1 MVLQRPI
8 AIAGSRLKAWRL
20 HLSGLRSIWS
30 ETQNV
35 ESNVSEKR
43 EKFLSMS
50 EKRKEKAVKAIAA
63 IGNLSTPAYEW
74 ERAEVEQLLA
84 DLQAELDNTR
94 GRFERTRRWKA

>member
-1 MVLQRPI
+1 
-8 AIAGSRLKAWRL
+8 
-20 HLSGLRSIWS
+20 
-30 ETQNV
+30 
-35 ESNVSEKR
+35 VSEKR